1 MNIKITSG
9 LMLLFSLYGINIEA
23 QSQAKSKQP
32 ASSHSIILE
41 QVLKE
46 KGFDHKSVEIMIVDF
61 PPMAVS
67 AAHRHPCPTFGYLLS
82 GELVSVFEG
91 KSHTYKAGDS
101 FYEVPEGLH
110 NITRNPSP
118 TVPAKLL
125 AFFIKDTD
133 GTTVIPEKTVINY
146 SNKGQ

>member
-1 MNIKITSG
+1 MIPRLI
-9 LMLLFSLYGINIEA
+9 LLCSLYGIDTQA
-23 QSQAKSKQP
+23 QTQSKQP
-32 ASSHSIILE
+32 LSTHSIILE

-46 KGFDHKSVEIMIVDF
+46 KGFDHKSVEVMIVDF

-67 AAHRHPCPTFGYLLS
+67 APHRHPCPTFGYLLS

-91 KSHTYKAGDS
+91 KSSTYKAGDS

-110 NITRNPSP
+110 NVTRNPSQ

-133 GTTVIPEKTVINY
+133 GTTVIPEKKFT
-146 SNKGQ
+146 KQDDKDQ